1 MKVKFM
7 LAGLLAGCV
16 VTTTS
21 VPAQTVTQTAPTTET
36 RVGVDASKR
45 ISLTLREAITM
56 ALENNRD
63 LEVERIN
70 VQLNEFDLR
79 ASQGVY
85 DPLVGTNF
93 AYDRRNTPVAS
104 PLAGGGSSGLKT
116 DNVISTSTYSQ
127 KTPWQGGTFQAV
139 FDNNRA
145 TTSNIFNQLNPQF
158 TTSFTLTYL
167 QPLWRNRAIDQS
179 RRQIRIAKK
188 RLDISDSQFR
198 QRAIDITSQVQ
209 RAYWDLVFARRD
221 LVIKQESLSIGR
233 TQLARNQRLVDAGTL
248 APADVISTRVEVE
261 RRTDEAEAAIDAV
274 QRAENS
280 LKALMLQPNQ
290 SEQWTALLE
299 PVEQPEV
306 SESNKL
312 PLDDALRLA
321 MRNRPEM
328 EQFNLR
334 EEINKA
340 DVEFFRDQTKPQ
352 IDFTGSYGTIGLAG
366 SQRPEPLPF
375 PIGGGGIPDIF
386 LGSYG
391 QSLGNLFKNEFR
403 TWRFGLNIS
412 LPLHNRTAQAQLGR
426 ALAEGRQID
435 AQKQRVVQGI
445 EVEVRN
451 ALQAVETSVRRV
463 AAAKNSRENAELQL
477 QSEER
482 KFDAGQ
488 STNFFVLDRQNAL
501 IAARGREVRALV
513 DYNKAVAELQRVM
526 STTLSSNNIE
536 VRK

>member
-16 VTTTS
+16 VTTTA
-21 VPAQTVTQTAPTTET
+21 VPAQTVTRTTPTPET
-36 RVGVDASKR
+36 RVGVDAGKR
-45 ISLTLREAITM
+45 ILLTLREAITM

-104 PLAGGGSSGLKT
+104 PLAAGGSSGLKT

-158 TTSFTLTYL
+158 TTSFTLTWL

-198 QRAIDITSQVQ
+198 QRAIDIISQVQ

-221 LVIKQESLSIGR
+221 LAIKQESLSIGR

-280 LKALMLQPNQ
+280 LKALLLQPNQ

-306 SESNKL
+306 SEGNKL

-340 DVEFFRDQTKPQ
+340 DVAFFRDQTKPQ
-352 IDFTGSYGTIGLAG
+352 IDFTGSYGAIGLAG
-366 SQRPEPLPF
+366 SQRPEPPPF
-375 PIGGGGIPDIF
+375 PLGNGGIPNMF

-391 QSLGNLFKNEFR
+391 QSLGNLFRNEFR
-403 TWRFGLNIS
+403 TWRFGLNLS
-412 LPLHNRTAQAQLGR
+412 LPLRNRTAQAQLGR

-451 ALQAVETSVRRV
+451 ALQAVETAVRRV

-482 KFDAGQ
+482 KFEAGQ

-513 DYNKAVAELQRVM
+513 DYNKAVAELQRVI